1 MPLISVLVGIQTQ
14 SALAGL
20 TSRMRNEFGF
30 GVVCANWGNVRAAP
44 LAYSL
49 AQEGYDHV
57 VAATFEVINQLGSD
71 VLLDLVVI
79 NYGELGDYP
88 IRSQHF
94 IELADLIAVVGNLL
108 SVDRQRLSEYLRAR
122 LLALGYDVVLC
133 EPRDSWIV
141 VLWNVPK
148 VFFAQAASI
157 ARQVWAPTANGVK
170 YNRCRCRTA
179 KCWIGL

>member
-20 TSRMRNEFGF
+20 TSRMKNESIRRRMRQL
-30 GVVCANWGNVRAAP
+30 GNVRAAP
-44 LAYSL
+44 LADSL
-49 AQEGYDHV
+49 AQEGNDHV

-108 SVDRQRLSEYLRAR
+108 SVDRQRFSEYLRAR

-141 VLWNVPK
+141 VL
-148 VFFAQAASI
+148 
-157 ARQVWAPTANGVK
+157 
-170 YNRCRCRTA
+170 
-179 KCWIGL
+179 